1 MKDFRLYDISDF
13 VIDED
18 FIRWVHEQREED
30 NLFWKTWLQQ
40 HPDKHLVIAA
50 ARRIVESIQFEQ
62 TPIDEQEIEQEVTRL
77 LHTISTQPVR
87 AEQRKGAIVSHT
99 WWYAAAAFLL
109 CTTGIWYFYNRNTSA
124 RPFAYTSMVASKQ
137 LIEHTNTSQKPLLL
151 TLPDGSRLTLAAKS
165 RISYAHTFGA
175 GDTANNGATRD
186 VYLLGEAFFEVTK
199 DPHRPFRVFAN
210 EIVTK
215 VLGTSFTVRSF
226 EKDTTIQ
233 VTVRTGKV
241 TVYAQAATMAT
252 AKMSEII
259 VTPNQQLVYERMA
272 QKFQKVLLSN
282 PAMVGP
288 PTAEKSM
295 VYDDAALDKVFND
308 LGKAYGINIVFDSDL
323 LKKCTVTADLTN
335 EPFYHKLDLICQAI
349 DAHYELI
356 DGQIVIES
364 AGCKE

>member
-50 ARRIVESIQFEQ
+50 ARRVVESIRFEQ
-62 TPIDEQEIEQEVTRL
+62 TTIDEQEVDQEISRL
-77 LHTISTQPVR
+77 LHTISTQPKPVDI
-87 AEQRKGAIVSHT
+87 RKGKVISYT
-99 WWYAAAAFLL
+99 WWYAAAAVLL
-109 CTTGIWYFYNRNTSA
+109 FTAGIWFFYNRHTSA
-124 RPFAYTSMVASKQ
+124 HPYVYTSMVATKQ

-165 RISYAHTFGA
+165 RVSYAHTFG
-175 GDTANNGATRD
+175 TAENAKNGATRD

-199 DPHRPFRVFAN
+199 DPNRPFRVFAN

-241 TVYAQAATMAT
+241 SVYAQAATMAT
-252 AKMSEII
+252 AKLSEVIL
-259 VTPNQQLVYERMA
+259 TPNQQLVYERMA

-282 PAMVGP
+282 PALIVP
-288 PTAEKSM
+288 PTVEKLL
-295 VYDDAALDKVFND
+295 VYDDAPLDKVFND
-308 LGKAYGINIVFDSDL
+308 LSKAFGINIVFDSEV
-323 LKKCTVTADLTN
+323 LKKCTVTADLTS
-335 EPFYHKLDLICQAI
+335 EPFYRKLDLICQAI

-364 AGCKE
+364 AGCK